1 MKTLAAILLTLSFA
15 AVPAVAPAQSVT
27 VIVNGQPMQFPQ
39 PPIERAGR
47 VFVPLRG
54 IFEQLGASVV
64 YSNGQINATGRG
76 RTVSLVIGSTH
87 ATVDGQPQLL
97 DVAPFIVGATT
108 FVPLRFISQ
117 ALGAAVDW
125 NNATSTVTIT
135 GAPPVA
141 PPPRPVPPPVRPPSQ
156 PVRPP
161 VRPVPPIA
169 PPQVSLVNQS
179 PTGTIFNR
187 NPRIR
192 FEFNRP
198 ARFSTIRVW
207 LNGQNVTSGL
217 QTNGSAYVV
226 NLPGPVPRG
235 SNRVRVTGT
244 TQGGTPFEFAWNF
257 TQGR

>member
-1 MKTLAAILLTLSFA
+1 MKRLAAILLTLSFA
-15 AVPAVAPAQSVT
+15 AVPAAAPAQSVT

-76 RTVSLVIGSTH
+76 RTISLVIGSTH
-87 ATVDGQPQLL
+87 ATVDGQPQVL

-135 GAPPVA
+135 GAAPVA
-141 PPPRPVPPPVRPPSQ
+141 PPPQPVRPPPRPVPPPVRP
-156 PVRPP
+156 
-161 VRPVPPIA
+161 VPPIA
-169 PPQVSLVNQS
+169 TLPVSLVSSS

-192 FEFNRP
+192 FAINRP
-198 ARFSTIRVW
+198 VRFSTIRVW
-207 LNGQNVTSGL
+207 LDGQNVTSGL
-217 QTNGSAYVV
+217 RTNGGEYIVD
-226 NLPGPVPRG
+226 LPGPVSRG
-235 SNRVRVTGT
+235 RRRVRVTGT

-257 TQGR
+257 VQGQ

>member
-1 MKTLAAILLTLSFA
+1 MKRLAAILLAVGVA
-15 AVPAVAPAQSVT
+15 AVPPLAPAQSVT
-27 VIVNGQPMQFPQ
+27 VIVNGQRMQFPQ

-76 RTVSLVIGSTH
+76 RSISLVIGSTH
-87 ATVDGQPQLL
+87 ATVDGQPQVL

-135 GAPPVA
+135 GAAPVA
-141 PPPRPVPPPVRPPSQ
+141 PPPQ

-161 VRPVPPIA
+161 PQPVRP
-169 PPQVSLVNQS
+169 PPQPVRPPTIQLMSQS

-192 FEFNRP
+192 FAFDRP

-207 LNGQNVTSGL
+207 VDGQNVTSGL
-217 QTNGSAYVV
+217 ETNGQAYVV
-226 NLPGPVPRG
+226 TLPSPLPRG
-235 SNRVRVTGT
+235 RHRVRVTGN
-244 TQGGTPFEFAWNF
+244 TQGGAPFEFAWNF
-257 TQGR
+257 VQGQ

>member
-1 MKTLAAILLTLSFA
+1 MKKLAAILLTLGFA
-15 AVPAVAPAQSVT
+15 AVPAAAPAQSVT
-27 VIVNGQPMQFPQ
+27 VIVNGQTMQFPQ

-87 ATVDGQPQLL
+87 ATVDGQPQIL

-117 ALGAAVDW
+117 ALGAAVNW

-135 GAPPVA
+135 GAAPVA
-141 PPPRPVPPPVRPPSQ
+141 PPPQ

-161 VRPVPPIA
+161 PRPVRP
-169 PPQVSLVNQS
+169 PPQPVRPPAVALVNQS

-192 FEFNRP
+192 FAFNRP

-207 LNGQNVTSGL
+207 LNGQNVSSGL
-217 QTNGSAYVV
+217 QTNGEAYVV
-226 NLPGPVPRG
+226 TLPGPVPRG
-235 SNRVRVTGT
+235 PNRVRVTGT
-244 TQGGTPFEFAWNF
+244 TQGGIPFEFAWNF